1 MNYVDNIQLVNE
13 IKALY
18 TKHGMLQKDL
28 AIKMGVSPANL
39 SNILKN
45 KRSLTFED
53 VNNIC
58 HALGYKLEYNFINDK
73 ADK

>member
-1 MNYVDNIQLVNE
+1 MNYVDNIQIVNE

-58 HALGYKLEYNFINDK
+58 HALGYKLEYNFIKDK